1 MHQRTILSTLELLI
15 TLGLIYALCLS
26 ITYGQTEVSLKLIN
40 LILCISEYIK
50 VKKSKSVYDFRDVS
64 SFSIIALANTLV
76 ED

>member
-40 LILCISEYIK
+40 LILCMSEYIT
-50 VKKSKSVYDFRDVS
+50 VKNQNQFMILEI
-64 SFSIIALANTLV
+64 FLALALLP
-76 ED
+76 

>member
-40 LILCISEYIK
+40 FILCMSEYIK
-50 VKKSKSVYDFRDVS
+50 VKNQNQFMILEM
-64 SFSIIALANTLV
+64 FLALALLP
-76 ED
+76 

>member
-40 LILCISEYIK
+40 LILCMSEYIK
-50 VKKSKSVYDFRDVS
+50 VKNQNQFMILE
-64 SFSIIALANTLV
+64 IILALALLP
-76 ED
+76 